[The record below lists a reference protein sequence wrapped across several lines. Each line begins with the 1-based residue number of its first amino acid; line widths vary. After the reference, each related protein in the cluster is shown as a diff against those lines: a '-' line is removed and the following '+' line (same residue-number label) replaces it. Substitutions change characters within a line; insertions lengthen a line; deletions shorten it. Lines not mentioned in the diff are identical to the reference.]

1 MTGASAS
8 ACIPVPTRDQIGGL
22 VLAGGRGL
30 RMGGVDKGLAAWR
43 GEPLVSHVLRRLRPQ
58 VAQVGI
64 SANRNFEAYRALA
77 PVIAD
82 PDPTAFAGP
91 LTGVLAA
98 LRTVQTDWLVVV
110 PCDLPLLPADAVAR
124 LAAALGAHA
133 ATHAAYAAPT
143 GQTHSLVCLLHRSL
157 APALERFV
165 ANGGQRVRAAYL
177 ALGALAV
184 PFADAQAFINLNAT
198 SDLQAADPQ

>member
-1 MTGASAS
+1 M
-8 ACIPVPTRDQIGGL
+8 PTRDQITGL

-30 RMGGVDKGLAAWR
+30 RMGGIDKGLATWR

-58 VAQVGI
+58 VVQVAI

-98 LRTVQTDWLVVV
+98 LRAVQTDWLAVV
-110 PCDLPLLPADAVAR
+110 PCDLPMLPADTVTR

-133 ATHAAYAAPT
+133 DTRAAYAAPA

-157 APALERFV
+157 ATVLERFV
-165 ANGGQRVRAAYL
+165 ADGGQRVRAAYP

-198 SDLQAADPQ
+198 ADLQATDPR